1 MYTYTAKEKKILDN
15 DLSLTELG
23 SLPSTSSSPQTL
35 SQIGVHLWKNG
46 WETQSESPWR
56 TWEEVK
62 LNFRNK
68 GSGKAGCIPLIYNM
82 VERALL

>member
-1 MYTYTAKEKKILDN
+1 ME
-15 DLSLTELG
+15 EWLG
-23 SLPSTSSSPQTL
+23 DT
-35 SQIGVHLWKNG
+35 IR
-46 WETQSESPWR
+46 SPWR

>member
-1 MYTYTAKEKKILDN
+1 MEERLGD
-15 DLSLTELG
+15 TE
-23 SLPSTSSSPQTL
+23 
-35 SQIGVHLWKNG
+35 
-46 WETQSESPWR
+46 SESPWY

-82 VERALL
+82 VE